1 LSYRLEN
8 KALMMM
14 LLFLLL
20 GCSSVSPILE
30 PVESE
35 APQIETPRAP
45 SFDKVMQLLQGLG
58 YEGVGLELEDENT
71 LQFVFSV
78 FSNEKAQKRK
88 IRFVYTGLQLSFDK
102 EQSSLT
108 LGENTNLKQTLRF
121 IEKNIPFRD

>member
-1 LSYRLEN
+1 MSYRLEN

>member
-1 LSYRLEN
+1 MSYQLET
-8 KALMMM
+8 KALMIL
-14 LLFLLL
+14 LLFFLG

-35 APQIETPRAP
+35 VPVVETPRAP

-58 YEGVGLELEDENT
+58 YEGVGLELEDEKT
-71 LQFVFSV
+71 LEFVLSV

-108 LGENTNLKQTLRF
+108 LGENTNLQKTLRF
-121 IEKNIPFRD
+121 IEKNIPLRD

>member
-1 LSYRLEN
+1 MSYRLEN

-35 APQIETPRAP
+35 APQVETPRAP

>member
-1 LSYRLEN
+1 
-8 KALMMM
+8 MMM

-35 APQIETPRAP
+35 APQVETPRAP